1 MDASEAGPPN
11 DAGDPAAADDK
22 AKTPAPDGAEAPDG
36 SQQDGMGGPP
46 PLDFNVP
53 LPEKINIDR
62 LSRISDVKSIWRS
75 GIKQIEEIFAD
86 HIAKIN
92 DLFDERALEFD
103 RLRDQLITN
112 HDFLKRFYQDMQ
124 AKLDERQA
132 EVQKERD
139 QWEKDKAEIAAMVKL
154 DSEVVALNVGGTHHM
169 MTERDVLRLVPGS
182 TLEKM
187 FNGLHELKKIDD

>member
-11 DAGDPAAADDK
+11 DATDPAVADDK
-22 AKTPAPDGAEAPDG
+22 PKTPLPDGQEAADG
-36 SQQDGMGGPP
+36 SHEVKAGPP

-92 DLFDERALEFD
+92 DLFDERALEFE
-103 RLRDQLITN
+103 RIRDQLMNN